1 MNIDKNSNTLIPHN
15 LLTKFTINNIVF
27 NLHKYNNIDF
37 SSNKSSV
44 LSINNTSSI
53 SISNNDYFNDIK
65 INYNNDD
72 NENIYNENIYKDI
85 TDIFDKIEIKE
96 DKIEL
101 KDIDIKKSDIEIL
114 NNNFNIVLKEL
125 ENFGLNNSLKISNLI
140 SENQKLH
147 EEIIILNKKIN
158 FLYNHLNLN
167 KNDNENQNHNNKE
180 NTENNKSSWYFWKN

>member
-53 SISNNDYFNDIK
+53 SISNNDYFNDTK
-65 INYNNDD
+65 INYNEEN
-72 NENIYNENIYKDI
+72 NEDIYNENIYKDI
-85 TDIFDKIEIKE
+85 TDIFDKIE
-96 DKIEL
+96 L
-101 KDIDIKKSDIEIL
+101 KDIEIKKSDIEIL

-167 KNDNENQNHNNKE
+167 NNENNNQNINNKE
-180 NTENNKSSWYFWKN
+180 NIENNKSSWYFWRN